1 MTTARK
7 TAHTVINT
15 TRVYGQHSFS
25 SVNIFTAI
33 SGTAG
38 TMHSVAI
45 ACISN
50 QISLQSHILLQ
61 LIRSNVSNGRPQFQ
75 RNRSG
80 PDSACGLRISS
91 GWPKGRETAR
101 RPAPRAVFERLT
113 QRHQQ
118 QQLSAQTNVLPPL
131 LWMGVRAVTTAVVSQ
146 TTRHESAAEGCCG
159 IQLVNYKKLL
169 EFVK

>member
-38 TMHSVAI
+38 TIHSVAI

-80 PDSACGLRISS
+80 PDLACGLRISCLRISS

-118 QQLSAQTNVLPPL
+118 QQQLSAQTNVATAAVDGRACSDNSCGVSNDKARVCGRRV
-131 LWMGVRAVTTAVVSQ
+131 LWDLAS
-146 TTRHESAAEGCCG
+146 
-159 IQLVNYKKLL
+159 KL
-169 EFVK
+169 

>member
-45 ACISN
+45 ACM
-50 QISLQSHILLQ
+50 
-61 LIRSNVSNGRPQFQ
+61 
-75 RNRSG
+75 
-80 PDSACGLRISS
+80 
-91 GWPKGRETAR
+91 
-101 RPAPRAVFERLT
+101 
-113 QRHQQ
+113 
-118 QQLSAQTNVLPPL
+118 
-131 LWMGVRAVTTAVVSQ
+131 WMGVRAVTTAVVSQ

-159 IQLVNYKKLL
+159 I
-169 EFVK
+169 